1 MATYPAALDEVK
13 FVKLY
18 GAFFD
23 WLPTDVA
30 PPEGHV
36 MNPLT
41 VPWKYVAAVPD
52 ALIPDSFADWDEV
65 AIELPV
71 PPPPSLG
78 PWTVTVFEPADLT
91 VEDTV
96 PCGVLLQWTDGQ
108 DDAHFPPVGQFGC
121 TMELWAT
128 SGAVGLVETID
139 AGLNDGVGQFY
150 AVFAAV
156 GVGNEGNFKCV
167 AVVANSRYE
176 SVVFEI
182 VGVAP

>member
-18 GAFFD
+18 GAYFD
-23 WLPTDVA
+23 WLATDAA
-30 PPEGHV
+30 PPAGHV

-41 VPWKYVAAVPD
+41 VPWKYAAAVPD
-52 ALIPDSFADWDEV
+52 ALIPDTYADWDEV

-78 PWTVTVFEPADLT
+78 PWTVTVVEPAGLT

-108 DDAHFPPVGQFGC
+108 DDAHFPPTGQFGC

-128 SGAVGLVETID
+128 AGPTLVETID
-139 AGLNDGVGQFY
+139 AGLNDSIGQFY
-150 AVFAAV
+150 ATFAAV
-156 GVGNEGNFKCV
+156 GDGNEGDYECV
-167 AVVANSRYE
+167 AIVANARYE
-176 SVVFEI
+176 SAEFEI
-182 VGVAP
+182 VAVAP